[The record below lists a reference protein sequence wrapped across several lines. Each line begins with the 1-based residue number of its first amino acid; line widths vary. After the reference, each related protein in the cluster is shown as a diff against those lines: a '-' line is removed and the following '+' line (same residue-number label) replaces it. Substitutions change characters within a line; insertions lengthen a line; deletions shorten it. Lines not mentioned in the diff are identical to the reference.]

1 MRNRLAL
8 TSLILAF
15 VLLIPGVTRP
25 ILELSG
31 SVDKARLVALG
42 KQVVADTPG
51 LMPMLSGMAMNL
63 LDNLDVSGS
72 IPAYRKSRSI
82 VGAVGE
88 LFDSGNYLVGFL
100 VMLFSVIVPVVKAG
114 LLLFSMA
121 APRHAHS
128 QRAFSVANL
137 ISKWSMADVF
147 VVATIVA
154 FLAANAT
161 RDMGEIFTLDARFG
175 SGFYFFLGYCLLS
188 ILSAQL
194 LRSSGPRA

>member
-8 TSLILAF
+8 LSLILAF

-25 ILELSG
+25 ILELRG
-31 SVDKARLVALG
+31 SVDKAQLVALG

-51 LMPMLSGMAMNL
+51 VMPMLSGMAMNL
-63 LDNLDVSGS
+63 LDGLDVSGS

-82 VGAVGE
+82 VGTVGE
-88 LFDSGNYLVGFL
+88 LFNSGNHVVGFL
-100 VMLFSVIVPVVKAG
+100 VMLFSIIVPVVKAG
-114 LLLFSMA
+114 LLLFGMV
-121 APRHAHS
+121 APRHAWGGT
-128 QRAFSVANL
+128 AFGVAGL

-161 RDMGEIFTLDARFG
+161 RDMGEIFILDARFG
-175 SGFYFFLGYCLLS
+175 AGFYYFLGYCLLS

-194 LRSSGPRA
+194 LRSPVVE